1 MLLIHIE
8 NASLQRGYY
17 PACTSGVSTTTQKKK
32 KNWETTADSYTGRL
46 LAARLVLAR

>member
-8 NASLQRGYY
+8 NASLQRGYC
-17 PACTSGVSTTTQKKK
+17 PACTSGLSNNTQKKK
-32 KNWETTADSYTGRL
+32 TWETTAGSYTGRL

>member
-8 NASLQRGYY
+8 NASLQRGYC
-17 PACTSGVSTTTQKKK
+17 PACTSGLSNNTHKKK
-32 KNWETTADSYTGRL
+32 TWETTADSYTGRL